1 MARRSSSSEGL
12 SPGSTSSRD
21 RRRAP
26 DRMTWRGSLVGALLA
41 TLGRPRWWLLALAG
55 FLVRGGVLV
64 VLLPIVAPPTVA
76 GLMSFLAPT
85 VLGDVIASGPGAPV
99 AVVAVGTAP
108 LVTAFPPIVG
118 RPRAGVDAGAAP
130 GA

>member
-41 TLGRPRWWLLALAG
+41 TLSRPRWWLLALAG
-55 FLVRGGVLV
+55 FLVRGGILV
-64 VLLPIVAPPTVA
+64 VLLPIIAPPTVA

-85 VLGDVIASGPGAPV
+85 VIGEVISGGRGAPV
-99 AVVAVGTAP
+99 AVVAIATA
-108 LVTAFPPIVG
+108 LVVTAFLSISG
-118 RPRAGVDAGAAP
+118 WLGTW
-130 GA
+130 